1 MSLKRLICVLLLAAI
16 TLCFAGCSEGVTDQ
30 EAEAD
35 TASDIRSAVDSESA
49 DDTDEEVFS
58 EESEENIV
66 YIKIGEHILTAT
78 LAQNSS
84 VEALVDLLKDGD
96 ITIDAHD
103 YGSFEK
109 VGSLGTSLPRNDE
122 YITTE
127 PGDIILY
134 QGNQITVYYDTNS
147 WSLTRLG
154 RINDISQDEL
164 KEILGKSDVTLTLTL
179 SK

>member
-1 MSLKRLICVLLLAAI
+1 MSLKRLICVLLSAVI
-16 TLCFAGCSEGVTDQ
+16 SLCFAGCSEAATDQ
-30 EAEAD
+30 EVEAD
-35 TASDIRSAVDSESA
+35 TASDVRSATDPQSP
-49 DDTDEEVFS
+49 DDTDEEAFS
-58 EESEENIV
+58 EESEESIV
-66 YIKIGEHILTAT
+66 YIKVGEHILTAT

-84 VEALVDLLKDGD
+84 AEALADLLKEGD
-96 ITIDAHD
+96 ITINAHD
-103 YGSFEK
+103 YGNFEK
-109 VGSLGTSLPRNDE
+109 VGSLGMYLPRNDE

-147 WSLTRLG
+147 WSFTRLG

-164 KEILGKSDVTLTLTL
+164 KEILGKGDVTLTLTL